1 MELRAA
7 YPALIKRFP
16 TMRLAGTPED
26 LKYRQTSIVY
36 GVDALP
42 VRTR

>member
-7 YPALIKRFP
+7 YPALFGRFP
-16 TMRLAGTPED
+16 GLRLDRPVADIAFRE
-26 LKYRQTSIVY
+26 YSVVY

-42 VRTR
+42 VTW